1 MENVV
6 RFPPR
11 YLHPEKSALGRA
23 ILKIIRNGLAR
34 NVDDLAR
41 MTGANP
47 AIIDVLLDRAVA
59 TEKGQRHDSTS

>member
-11 YLHPEKSALGRA
+11 YLHPERSHLGRE
-23 ILKIIRNGLAR
+23 ILKIARSGLAR

-47 AIIDVLLDRAVA
+47 AIIDALLDRAVA
-59 TEKGQRHDSTS
+59 YREGTA

>member
-11 YLHPEKSALGRA
+11 YLHPERSHLGRE
-23 ILKIIRNGLAR
+23 ILKIARSGLAR

-47 AIIDVLLDRAVA
+47 AIIDALLGRAVA
-59 TEKGQRHDSTS
+59 YREGTA